1 MSFPSR
7 DWERQRFAALGNDRG
22 QKFAESVKITPMS
35 ESVVG
40 RVRDLRALIERANVC
55 YYENDAPEI
64 SDAEYDS
71 LLRELRMLEA
81 QHPELAMAD
90 SPAKKVG
97 GRRAEKFA
105 AFAHPSPMRS
115 LANVFAEDDARRFFA
130 RMREL
135 AETDNVVFSAEPK
148 LDGVAL
154 NLVYHNG
161 ALRAAATRG
170 DGETGEDITA
180 NAKTIPSIPQ
190 QLNPNPAPNT
200 NPDSNTH
207 PAPNI
212 NPNPDSKTNP
222 SPPSTSDSKPKTK
235 SQPTPDSPDSEFIPA
250 LLEVRGEV
258 VIATADFAEFNRR
271 QAETGGK
278 IFANP
283 RNAAAGALRQLD
295 ASITASRPLTF
306 FAYGLGETGA
316 DTPKTFPA
324 SHSAACEW
332 LRRRGFQTP
341 EPRAR
346 SDGEEDLLRHF
357 QSVRDTRADMP
368 HEMDGV
374 VYKVDDFALQ
384 RKIGF
389 VSREPRFAVAHKFP
403 SETATTRIEGI
414 DIQVGRTG
422 AMTPVAR
429 LAPVGVGGVIVSNA
443 TLHNRGYVSEKDIR
457 VGDYVV
463 VRRAGDVIPRVESAV
478 VSRRPAS
485 ASPYVFPSAC
495 PFCKTKAEDDGEMIR
510 CPNAECP
517 ARARARLRHFVS
529 RAAMDVEGFGAV
541 LTERLTDSGRV
552 MIPADLFKL
561 TREDLL
567 GMEKIADLS
576 ADNLL
581 RALEAGRRTELARVI
596 FGLGIRDV
604 GESTARDLAKFF
616 GRYEKM
622 RDAPLESFAFIR
634 DIGRETAASVR
645 RFFRAE
651 NGDAEFAALRAAGVV
666 WEDKVFAPGSRVRGL
681 AEFLTTMAN
690 LKTTLSADAIRL
702 VGGEAPLRGIGRMA
716 AEKLEREF
724 EDLEALRD
732 ASAERI
738 ARALGGGRGGI
749 AIAGRVAGFF
759 ADSHYGEVAD
769 FLKGLGFVWRS
780 GAGDEGKG
788 GRGGRGGSGVAGRV
802 FVLTGT
808 LSGMARAEA
817 KRRIEGLGGRV
828 TGSVSARTDYVVA
841 GESPG
846 SKLGAAQKHGV
857 KVLDESAFAELL
869 AGEPEML

>member
-1 MSFPSR
+1 
-7 DWERQRFAALGNDRG
+7 
-22 QKFAESVKITPMS
+22 MS
-35 ESVVG
+35 ESPAD
-40 RVRDLRALIERANVC
+40 RVRFLRALIERANVC

-64 SDAEYDS
+64 SDGEYDN
-71 LLRELRMLEA
+71 LLRELRALEA
-81 QHPELAMAD
+81 QHPELAQHD

-97 GRRAEKFA
+97 GKRAEKFA

-115 LANVFAEDDARRFFA
+115 LANAFAEADARRFFA

-135 AETDNVVFSAEPK
+135 AEADSVVFSAEPK

-154 NLVYHNG
+154 NLVYQNG
-161 ALRAAATRG
+161 VLQTAATRG
-170 DGETGEDITA
+170 DGETGENITA
-180 NAKTIPSIPQ
+180 NAKTIAAIPL
-190 QLNPNPAPNT
+190 QLNPAPNPET
-200 NPDSNTH
+200 NPAS
-207 PAPNI
+207 PSA
-212 NPNPDSKTNP
+212 PDSKT
-222 SPPSTSDSKPKTK
+222 KTK
-235 SQPTPDSPDSEFIPA
+235 SQTIPIPA

-258 VIATADFAEFNRR
+258 VIATADFAELNRK
-271 QAETGGK
+271 QAEAGGK

-295 ASITASRPLTF
+295 ANITASRPLTF
-306 FAYGLGETGA
+306 FAYGLGELGA
-316 DTPKTFPA
+316 DIPKTFPA

-332 LRRRGFQTP
+332 LRARGFQTP

-346 SDGEEDLLRHF
+346 SDNDDDMLKHF

-374 VYKVDDFALQ
+374 VYKVDDFEMQ
-384 RKIGF
+384 KKIGF

-443 TLHNRGYVSEKDIR
+443 TLHNRGYIAEKDIR

-478 VSRRPAS
+478 VARRPAG
-485 ASPYVFPSAC
+485 APPYVFPDAC
-495 PFCKTKAEDDGEMIR
+495 SFCKTKAEDDGEMIR

-529 RAAMDVEGFGAV
+529 RAAMDVEGFGAT
-541 LTERLTDSGRV
+541 LTERLADSGKVRT
-552 MIPADLFKL
+552 PADLFKL

-576 ADNLL
+576 ADNLM
-581 RALEAGRRTELARVI
+581 RALEVGRRTELARVI
-596 FGLGIRDV
+596 FALGIRDV
-604 GESTARDLAKFF
+604 GESTARDLANFF
-616 GRYEKM
+616 GSYEKM

-651 NGDAEFAALRAAGVV
+651 NGDAEFAALRAAGVA
-666 WEDKVFAPGSRVRGL
+666 WEDKVFAPESRVRGL

-716 AEKLEREF
+716 AEKLERSF
-724 EDLEALRD
+724 GDLDSLRG
-732 ASAERI
+732 ANAERI
-738 ARALGGGRGGI
+738 AYALGGGRGGI
-749 AIAGRVAGFF
+749 AMAGRVAGFF

-769 FLKGLGFVWRS
+769 FLTGLGFAWRS
-780 GAGDEGKG
+780 GAGDGDGGKS
-788 GRGGRGGSGVAGRV
+788 GSGIAGRV

-808 LSGMARAEA
+808 LSGMARTEA
-817 KRRIEGLGGRV
+817 KKKIEALGGKV
-828 TGSVSARTDYVVA
+828 TGSVSSRTDYVVA
-841 GESPG
+841 GENPG
-846 SKLGAAQKHGV
+846 SKLAAAQKHGV

-869 AGEPEML
+869 AETPKVL